1 MLTNAVG
8 GSSQAS
14 LRKGSVRMTP
24 SVRPSSLRARSGAQ
38 NAAPTWLRSRV
49 WARFAAEG
57 LVFLAAAVGVAYSA
71 MMAKER
77 GLAPALAVS
86 VQDVVRLT
94 PGEAESLPLLAT
106 TAIDSAAPEVEIE
119 FTPIEKPSDPVADEA
134 FPADTRWFNGRPVR
148 PTGVLRM
155 RVTAYSPDA
164 HSCGDSADGLTAT
177 LHSVETNAFQLV
189 AADPRVLKYGSL
201 ITVPGYADDAIVPV
215 LDCGGKIKG
224 SRLDV
229 LYPTHG
235 EAKRWGSRWLTV
247 TLWTYA
253 DGKPA
258 GNPRKLR

>member
-1 MLTNAVG
+1 MLTNVVDR
-8 GSSQAS
+8 SSQAN
-14 LRKGSVRMTP
+14 LRKGSVRMTSPFRPGTAGVSARRSAQSNSGSP
-24 SVRPSSLRARSGAQ
+24 S
-38 NAAPTWLRSRV
+38 WLRSRV
-49 WARFAAEG
+49 LARFAVEG
-57 LVFLAAAVGVAYSA
+57 ILFGAAVVGVAYSA

-77 GLAPALAVS
+77 GFAPALAMT
-86 VQDVVRLT
+86 VQDVSRPAQGEAVL
-94 PGEAESLPLLAT
+94 PGEAPDRAV
-106 TAIDSAAPEVEIE
+106 PEVEFE
-119 FTPIEKPSDPVADEA
+119 FTPIERPSDPVADEA

-164 HSCGDSADGLTAT
+164 QSCGDSADGITAT
-177 LHSVETNAFQLV
+177 LHSVETNAYQLV

-201 ITVPGYADDAIVPV
+201 ITVPGYAEEAIVPV

-229 LYPTHG
+229 LYPTHA
-235 EAKRWGSRWLTV
+235 EAKRWGSRWLAV
-247 TLWTYA
+247 TLWTYT